1 MEELVNELSLLSIS
15 TIIFWLLFSFFV
27 SVLATKKYK
36 FILFISTFIVSTI
49 LSYIMGTITAFIFI
63 LSISIFIAWVINSED
78 KESEKNKK
86 E

>member
-1 MEELVNELSLLSIS
+1 
-15 TIIFWLLFSFFV
+15 
-27 SVLATKKYK
+27 
-36 FILFISTFIVSTI
+36 
-49 LSYIMGTITAFIFI
+49 MGTITAFIFI